1 LAKPKPRAK
10 PPAASK
16 PASKP
21 AKKDAAAK
29 PAPVK
34 LAAATPAIIASD
46 TLDSFPA
53 RMDALRAAGAAW
65 PGAVAV
71 SGGGD
76 SVALMLLLAAYAKQA
91 KLPAPVVLTVDHG
104 LRPDSAKDA
113 KTVARIAADAGLK
126 AHVLAFKGAVPKSDI
141 EAEARGA
148 RYRLMG
154 EWLVANK
161 IDALYVAHTIED
173 QAETFLLRLARGS
186 GLDGLS
192 AMRAV
197 AHYPLAGFPAL
208 RVVRPLLEF
217 PRAALRDYLK
227 LKKQNWLEDPM
238 NADPRFARSRIRAS
252 WPQLEALGLTASRV
266 ADAAEHL
273 GRAREALEGM
283 TDALLARA
291 AKFEAEGALLDSVRL
306 KMAPREVGLRA
317 LAAVLSR
324 ISGEAYRPRFGRL
337 ERLFDSIRDGTL
349 AGGATLHGCIVAP
362 AQRTLSAF
370 GTGTLAVTREKPR
383 SQPLETG
390 SKPHKI
396 GAAAEKPAVKPRRN

>member
-1 LAKPKPRAK
+1 
-10 PPAASK
+10 
-16 PASKP
+16 
-21 AKKDAAAK
+21 
-29 PAPVK
+29 
-34 LAAATPAIIASD
+34 
-46 TLDSFPA
+46 
-53 RMDALRAAGAAW
+53 MDALRAAGALW

-91 KLPAPVVLTVDHG
+91 KLPPPIVLTVDHG

-113 KTVARIAADAGLK
+113 KAVARMADDAGLK
-126 AHVLAFKGAVPKSDI
+126 AHVLTFKGAVPKADI
-141 EAEARGA
+141 EAEARNA

-154 EWLVANK
+154 EWLTANK
-161 IDALYVAHTIED
+161 IGALYVAHTMED

-192 AMRAV
+192 AMRSIAR
-197 AHYPLAGFPAL
+197 YPLAGFDL
-208 RVVRPLLEF
+208 VRLVRPLLEF

-227 LKKQNWLEDPM
+227 SKKQSWLEDPM
-238 NADPRFARSRIRAS
+238 NADPRFARSKLRAA
-252 WPQLEALGLTASRV
+252 WPQLEAVGLTASRV

-283 TDALLARA
+283 TEALLARA
-291 AKFEAEGALLDSVRL
+291 AKFDAECALLDAVRL

-317 LAAVLSR
+317 LAAALSR
-324 ISGEAYRPRFGRL
+324 VSGEAYRPRFGRL

-362 AQRTLSAF
+362 APRTISAF

-383 SQPLETG
+383 SQPVETPVR
-390 SKPHKI
+390 PHNIK
-396 GAAAEKPAVKPRRN
+396 AAAAKPVAKARRN

>member
-1 LAKPKPRAK
+1 
-10 PPAASK
+10 
-16 PASKP
+16 
-21 AKKDAAAK
+21 
-29 PAPVK
+29 
-34 LAAATPAIIASD
+34 
-46 TLDSFPA
+46 
-53 RMDALRAAGAAW
+53 MDALLAVGAPW

-76 SVALMLLLAAYAKQA
+76 SVALMLLLASYAKQA
-91 KLPAPVVLTVDHG
+91 KLPAPIVLTVDHG

-113 KTVARIAADAGLK
+113 KAVARMAADAGLK
-126 AHVLAFKGAVPKSDI
+126 AQVLTFKGAAPKSDI
-141 EAEARGA
+141 EAEARSA

-154 EWLVANK
+154 EWLTANK
-161 IDALYVAHTIED
+161 IAALYVAHTIED

-192 AMRAV
+192 AMRAI
-197 AHYPLAGFPAL
+197 APYPLAGFDAL

-217 PRAALRDYLK
+217 PRAGLRDYLK
-227 LKKQNWLEDPM
+227 AKKQSWLEDPM
-238 NADPRFARSRIRAS
+238 NIDPRFARSRLRAS

-291 AKFEAEGALLDSVRL
+291 AKFDADGALLDSVRL

-362 AQRTLSAF
+362 APRAVSAF

-383 SQPLETG
+383 AQPVETPAG
-390 SKPHKI
+390 THKI
-396 GAAAEKPAVKPRRN
+396 KALAVKPAGKQRSN